1 MPRAGWIVLLLPF
14 AVWWMVASNEA
25 ALSNKARTTLAAA
38 DMDGVVLTIEG
49 RDAVVEKT
57 GGRDPDMIEEA
68 LYGVGGV
75 RRVDFMSTAKKLG
88 SDGLSPATTSAQTGT
103 TVPATTAVSSTTTPA
118 TTGATTAT
126 TAPATTTTATTTTT
140 SGAAAEEPGVHAV
153 LQDGMLTISGAV
165 SSPAAAEAVAQVIAL
180 VYAPFV
186 DNQLTVAE
194 GVEAAEW
201 EGRVA
206 GALAVLPIVGTA
218 ELTIMGDEAVI
229 AGEAR
234 TDAHQARL
242 TGALAQALGTSTALV
257 DELEVSGAGSPYYR
271 FRADDGHIIL
281 DGRLPGDDVVAA
293 IVDAAADVYGAGNVT
308 NNLVVDGDIERAF
321 TVFRA
326 PLLFTQFAPIPNWT
340 LEVDGDQ
347 ITGALRGGATFAY
360 NSAELTPELKVLLQ
374 TAAGVLLRNPAL
386 GVVIEGHTDSS
397 GSAQHNQR
405 LSQRRADAG
414 AETLS
419 GLGIPEA
426 RINAVGFG
434 ETRPIAPNN
443 TEEGRALN
451 RRLDFAFSS
460 NPE

>member
-1 MPRAGWIVLLLPF
+1 MLLLPF

-38 DMDGVVLTIEG
+38 AMDGVVLTIEG
-49 RDAVVEKT
+49 RDALVEKT
-57 GGRDPDMIEEA
+57 GGLDPDMIEEA

-75 RRVDFMSTAKKLG
+75 RRVDFMSTATTLG
-88 SDGLSPATTSAQTGT
+88 TDALSPATTAAQTGPA
-103 TVPATTAVSSTTTPA
+103 VPATTAASSTTTPA
-118 TTGATTAT
+118 TTVPTTAT
-126 TAPATTTTATTTTT
+126 SAPSTTTTT
-140 SGAAAEEPGVHAV
+140 SVAAAEEPRVHAV
-153 LQDGMLTISGAV
+153 LQDGTLTISGAV
-165 SSPAAAEAVAQVIAL
+165 SSPAAAEAVAQMISL

-186 DNQLTVAE
+186 DNQLTVAV
-194 GVEAAEW
+194 GVEATEW
-201 EGRVA
+201 ESRVA
-206 GALAVLPIVGTA
+206 GAIAVLPIVGTA
-218 ELTIMGDEAVI
+218 ELTIVGDGAVI
-229 AGEAR
+229 SGEAR

-242 TGALAQALGTSTALV
+242 TGALAQALGTSMALV
-257 DELEVSGAGSPYYR
+257 DELEVSGAGAPYYR

-308 NNLVVDGDIERAF
+308 NNLVVDADIERAF

-397 GSAQHNQR
+397 GSTQHNQR
-405 LSQRRADAG
+405 LSQRRANAG

-426 RINAVGFG
+426 RISAVGFG

-451 RRLDFAFSS
+451 RRLDFAFST